1 MDHESH
7 HTSRVRSRSRSPHSR
22 GHINLKRIDNSI
34 YFSDKITYE
43 SAHQLTCL
51 LRTIEADILD
61 DMKTAEA
68 DTKRAKFKYIDM
80 KIEAKPVHLYL
91 TTMGGVIH
99 GAMSVVDTI
108 KTMKVPVYTY
118 VSGYVASAGTLIS
131 LAGERRYITPN
142 AYMMIHEIRSG
153 TWGKFSDLRVEHENV
168 SKLMEHIIKYYLE
181 HTKIAR
187 ERLTDM
193 LRIDTD
199 LAADACLAL
208 GLVDTIQK

>member
-1 MDHESH
+1 
-7 HTSRVRSRSRSPHSR
+7 
-22 GHINLKRIDNSI
+22 
-34 YFSDKITYE
+34 
-43 SAHQLTCL
+43 
-51 LRTIEADILD
+51 
-61 DMKTAEA
+61 
-68 DTKRAKFKYIDM
+68 
-80 KIEAKPVHLYL
+80 
-91 TTMGGVIH
+91 
-99 GAMSVVDTI
+99 
-108 KTMKVPVYTY
+108 
-118 VSGYVASAGTLIS
+118 
-131 LAGERRYITPN
+131 
-142 AYMMIHEIRSG
+142 MMIHEIRSG